1 MPWANKRSLGSSAGA
16 WGFVD
21 VQSSL
26 SPWAQAVNTRL
37 MRPLKLCFLP
47 LLAIS
52 LVHCNNPMLI
62 VDVDI
67 DYWPS
72 EAKTLLLVTTLN
84 GQPGKEQR
92 LSPDERRLAI
102 HLPADASGTVAV
114 RVYGMDAGD
123 CIKAEGSLEASVPTS
138 LNRTEQHSIKMTR
151 PSKPKCSFTAL
162 STTLS
167 TVPSLTSVWGSDVDN
182 VYVVGG
188 GGADAS
194 AETIL
199 RCSSSSEPCNLL
211 NLGRPGTKNFA
222 NKAVW
227 GSDAHNVFVVSE
239 ASRIRRCSV
248 GESQCLELSAPMSLP
263 AFASVWGS
271 DPQNVYAVGQGTIVR
286 CAGST
291 GTCSQLTSTATNWL
305 NRVWGS
311 DSEYV
316 YAVGGDAYFCGP
328 GTLSE
333 IVRCRA
339 TSSDCEKLSVP
350 SDSSLCGVWG
360 SDAGN
365 VYAVGGKGA
374 IVRCTAAT
382 NRCTKLNSGT
392 TQLLYSVWG
401 SDAGNVYVVG
411 DNTIVR
417 CRAGSDTCTSL
428 NPGTVSVFRAVW
440 GSDAR
445 NVYVVGTG
453 GVVVRCAAG
462 EEQCTPLT
470 TNVKTELRAVFGID
484 SNNVYVVG
492 ESGTILRRRL

>member
-1 MPWANKRSLGSSAGA
+1 
-16 WGFVD
+16 
-21 VQSSL
+21 
-26 SPWAQAVNTRL
+26 
-37 MRPLKLCFLP
+37 
-47 LLAIS
+47 
-52 LVHCNNPMLI
+52 MLI

-92 LSPDERRLAI
+92 LSPDERRLAV

-151 PSKPKCSFTAL
+151 PSESKCSFTAL
-162 STTLS
+162 STGLDQ
-167 TVPSLTSVWGSDVDN
+167 SVQPDLKAVGGAGPDN

-188 GGADAS
+188 GGQSGSPLDVM
-194 AETIL
+194 L
-199 RCSSSSEPCNLL
+199 RCSAGSATCSLVPAAAGLTVGNVYSD
-211 NLGRPGTKNFA
+211 F
-222 NKAVW
+222 W
-227 GSDAHNVFVVSE
+227 GSDANNMFVSHTSGQIV
-239 ASRIRRCSV
+239 RCSASTV
-248 GESQCLELSAPMSLP
+248 SCAVMRFDGQRQSLG
-263 AFASVWGS
+263 SIWGS
-271 DPQNVYAVGQGTIVR
+271 DAENVYAVGQGGLILR
-286 CAGST
+286 CSAST
-291 GTCSQLTSTATNWL
+291 NTCAAQNSTATQPL
-305 NRVWGS
+305 SRVWGS
-311 DSEYV
+311 DAEYV
-316 YAVGGDAYFCGP
+316 YAVGGDGWSGGSCTP
-328 GTLSE
+328 GTTGS

-339 TSSDCEKLSVP
+339 SSRDCEKLTVP
-350 SDSSLCGVWG
+350 IASSLCGVWG
-360 SDAGN
+360 SDAEN

-417 CRAGSDTCTSL
+417 CQAGSDTCTSL